1 MSSCLLYTPT
11 EDALLIAGYQ
21 AGWSHARLAAELQRP
36 LSSIR
41 SRLARLAEVGRVQ
54 RRATRR
60 GRPPQTETGIA
71 AEDIAWMA
79 YWRQPRATR
88 HEAQP

>member
-1 MSSCLLYTPT
+1 MRPHLYSPA

-41 SRLARLAEVGRVQ
+41 SRLTRLAEVGRAQ
-54 RRATRR
+54 RRTARP
-60 GRPPQTETGIA
+60 GRPPQPETGIT